1 MVSAKLLFLIF
12 FLYIQSAFSCI
23 KHDLDNILRLPNG
36 QFITINIVNGKIK
49 SYLNR
54 TSLSTYWADYTN
66 YIEFTYDKNN
76 KININT
82 VKEIKK
88 YIIKNKNSAKEYKFK
103 VHD

>member
-23 KHDLDNILRLPNG
+23 KHDLDNILQLPNG
-36 QFITINIVNGKIK
+36 QCITIKIVNGKIQA
-49 SYLNR
+49 YLNR

-66 YIEFTYDKNN
+66 YIEFIYDNN

-88 YIIKNKNSAKEYKFK
+88 YIIKNKNSTKEYKFK
-103 VHD
+103 SHD